1 MTDKLYAIIDRE
13 TGEVVYDKTYKD
25 AADAKRALRYHFG
38 RRLDRYGI
46 GVIERSAK
54 LAWYVDEN
62 DKWTEVPADE

>member
-13 TGEVVYDKTYKD
+13 TSEVVYDKTYKHVSH
-25 AADAKRALRYHFG
+25 AKRALRYHFG

-54 LAWYVDEN
+54 LALYVDEN
-62 DKWTEVPADE
+62 DKWTEVSASE